1 MRDARISVNARGA
14 KFETANNF
22 RLGVFTME
30 KNIAEYLIV
39 ENNSCDVEIALF
51 DLDEHGLVNKLHV
64 ARDAPEVFDYLFAKD
79 GSLRIAP
86 PKAIFLDLHMP
97 KISGL
102 ELLRRIKSDEQTKGI
117 PVIVLKSS
125 ISPIEVN
132 ECQQLGVNDFVDK
145 PLTYDNFVSAIQNF

>member
-1 MRDARISVNARGA
+1 
-14 KFETANNF
+14 
-22 RLGVFTME
+22 ME

-51 DLDEHGLVNKLHV
+51 DLDEHGMVNKLHV
-64 ARDAPEVFDYLFAKD
+64 ARDAPEAFDYLFAKD
-79 GSLRIAP
+79 GSLRSAP

-117 PVIVLKSS
+117 PVFVLISS
-125 ISPIEVN
+125 VSPLEVN
-132 ECQQLGVNDFVDK
+132 ECQRLGVYGFIEK
-145 PLTYDNFVSAIQNF
+145 PLEYENFISAIKKICHASKR